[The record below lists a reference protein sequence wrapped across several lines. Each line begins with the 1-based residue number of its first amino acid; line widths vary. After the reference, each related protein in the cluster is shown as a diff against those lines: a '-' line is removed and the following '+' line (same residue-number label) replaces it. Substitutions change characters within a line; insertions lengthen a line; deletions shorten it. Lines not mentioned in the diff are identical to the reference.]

1 MIVTEGH
8 VGVETAWQPSRPGG
22 TGKRDP
28 PPSDTLSNI
37 LATGGVAG
45 RRDRLGDLFF
55 LGGCELPR
63 PEAFGVSRLDGGGAS
78 GWWAR
83 GAGDGQEL
91 EAWAAWQSG
100 QGWKQACNVDNG

>member
-63 PEAFGVSRLDGGGAS
+63 PEAFGVSRLDGGGS
-78 GWWAR
+78 KR
-83 GAGDGQEL
+83 L